1 MKRSYSVD
9 LLIFGGGIAG
19 LWTLLCARQAGYQAL
34 LLENHALGG
43 VQSIASQGI
52 IHGGTKYAL
61 GGSVTASTRAI
72 GDMPGIWRDALAG
85 RGDMDLS
92 GVRLLSGHQ
101 YLWSSGSLTSSLA
114 SLLASKL
121 MQSRVAP
128 LARDEHPP
136 PFDVSG
142 FRGRLYRL
150 EEPVLDTAS
159 LMKGLADQARPW
171 CCLYDAESMEI
182 RNNNTVVVGNLE
194 ISPCRVLLVAGK
206 GNAALMERW
215 GMTVPR
221 MQLRPLH
228 MLMARGKLP
237 PVHAH
242 CLGASA
248 NPRLTITSYPLEGEE
263 SVWYLG
269 GELAETGV
277 TRDPAAQIAEAR
289 AELERLLPWMD
300 FTPLQW
306 ATLPIDR
313 AEVATPGGKRPDDC
327 YLGGDGSVMVAWPT
341 KLAFA
346 PRLADRVLERLAQ
359 EGVQASEQETPPL
372 DLPAPPLAPLPWEHA
387 TWS

>member
-1 MKRSYSVD
+1 MNSYSAD

-19 LWTLLCARQAGYQAL
+19 LWTLLRARQAGYQAL
-34 LLENHALGG
+34 LLENRALGG

-85 RGDMDLS
+85 RGDVDLS

-114 SLLASKL
+114 SLFASRL
-121 MQSRVAP
+121 MRSRVTP
-128 LARDEHPP
+128 LARDELPS

-150 EEPVLDTAS
+150 QEPVLDTAS
-159 LMKGLADQARPW
+159 LMKRLADQARPW
-171 CCLYDAESMEI
+171 CCLYDAESMVI
-182 RNNNTVVVGNLE
+182 GNDNHVVIGKLT
-194 ISPCRVLLVAGK
+194 ISFRRVLLAAGR
-206 GNAALMERW
+206 GNAALMARW
-215 GMTVPR
+215 GMTAPR

-228 MLMARGKLP
+228 MVMARGRLP

-248 NPRLTITSYPLEGEE
+248 NPRLTITSYPLEGGE

-277 TRDPAAQIAEAR
+277 AREPAAQIAEAR

-300 FTPLQW
+300 FQSLQW

-327 YLGGDGSVMVAWPT
+327 YLGGAGPVMVAWPT

-346 PRLADRVLERLAQ
+346 PRLADRVLERLAR
-359 EGVQASEQETPPL
+359 EGISPSEREMPPP

>member
-1 MKRSYSVD
+1 MRPD

-19 LWTLLCARQAGYQAL
+19 LWTLLRVRQAGYHAL
-34 LLENHALGG
+34 LLENRALGG

-61 GGSVTASTRAI
+61 GGSVTESTRAI

-85 RGDMDLS
+85 RGDIDLS

-101 YLWSSGSLTSSLA
+101 YLWSSGSLASSLA
-114 SLLASKL
+114 SLFASKL
-121 MQSRVAP
+121 MCSRVAP
-128 LARDEHPP
+128 LARDELPP

-150 EEPVLDTAS
+150 QEPVLDTAS
-159 LMKGLADQARPW
+159 LMKRLATQARPW
-171 CCLYDAESMEI
+171 CCLYDSESMEV
-182 RNNNTVVVGNLE
+182 RDNTVVIGNLE
-194 ISPCRVLLVAGK
+194 ISPRRVLLAAGG
-206 GNAALMERW
+206 GNAALMARW
-215 GMTVPR
+215 GMTAPS

-228 MLMARGKLP
+228 MVMARGKLP

-242 CLGASA
+242 CLGASS
-248 NPRLTITSYPLEGEE
+248 NPRLTITSYPLESGD

-269 GELAETGV
+269 GQLAETGV
-277 TRDPAAQIAEAR
+277 AREPAAQISEAR
-289 AELERLLPWMD
+289 AELEKLLPWMD
-300 FTPLQW
+300 FDLLDW
-306 ATLPIDR
+306 ATLPVDR

-327 YLGGDGSVMVAWPT
+327 YLGGAGSVMVAWPT

-346 PRLADRVLERLAQ
+346 PRLADRVLERLAR
-359 EGVQASEQETPPL
+359 EGIEPSEQDMPPP

-387 TWS
+387 SWS

>member
-1 MKRSYSVD
+1 MRPD

-19 LWTLLCARQAGYQAL
+19 LWTLLRVRQAGYHAL
-34 LLENHALGG
+34 LLENRALGG

-61 GGSVTASTRAI
+61 GGSVTESTRAI

-85 RGDMDLS
+85 RGDIDLS

-114 SLLASKL
+114 SLFASKL
-121 MQSRVAP
+121 MRSRVAP
-128 LARDEHPP
+128 LARDELPP

-150 EEPVLDTAS
+150 QEPVLDTAS
-159 LMKGLADQARPW
+159 LMKRLAAQARPW
-171 CCLYDAESMEI
+171 CCLYDSESMEV
-182 RNNNTVVVGNLE
+182 RDNTVVIGNLE
-194 ISPCRVLLVAGK
+194 ISPRRVLLAAGG
-206 GNAALMERW
+206 GNAALMARW
-215 GMTVPR
+215 GMTAPR

-228 MLMARGKLP
+228 MVMARGKLP

-242 CLGASA
+242 CLGASS
-248 NPRLTITSYPLEGEE
+248 NPRLTITSYPLESGD

-269 GELAETGV
+269 GQLAETGV
-277 TRDPAAQIAEAR
+277 ARVPAAQISEAR

-300 FTPLQW
+300 FDLLDW
-306 ATLPIDR
+306 ATLPVDR

-327 YLGGDGSVMVAWPT
+327 YLGGAGSVMVAWPT

-346 PRLADRVLERLAQ
+346 PRLADRVLERLAR
-359 EGVQASEQETPPL
+359 EGIEPSEQDMPPP

-387 TWS
+387 SWS

>member
-1 MKRSYSVD
+1 MRPD

-19 LWTLLCARQAGYQAL
+19 LWTLLRARQAGYQTL
-34 LLENHALGG
+34 LLENRALGG

-61 GGSVTASTRAI
+61 GGSVTESTRAI

-85 RGDMDLS
+85 RGNIDLS
-92 GVRLLSGHQ
+92 GVRQLSGHQ

-114 SLLASKL
+114 SLFASKV

-128 LARDEHPP
+128 LARDELPP
-136 PFDVSG
+136 PFNISG

-150 EEPVLDTAS
+150 QEPVLDTAS
-159 LMKGLADQARPW
+159 LMKNLAVQARPW
-171 CCLYDAESMEI
+171 CCLYDSESMEF
-182 RNNNTVVVGNLE
+182 RDNTVVIENRE
-194 ISPCRVLLVAGK
+194 ISPRRVLLAAGG
-206 GNAALMERW
+206 GNAALMGHW
-215 GMTVPR
+215 GMTALR

-228 MLMARGKLP
+228 MVMARGKLP
-237 PVHAH
+237 PIHAH
-242 CLGASA
+242 CLGASS
-248 NPRLTITSYPLEGEE
+248 NPRLTITSYPLEGGA

-269 GELAETGV
+269 GQLAETGV
-277 TRDPAAQIAEAR
+277 TREPAEQISKAR

-300 FTPLQW
+300 FAPLDW
-306 ATLPIDR
+306 ATLSIDR

-327 YLGGDGSVMVAWPT
+327 YLGGAGSLMVAWPT

-346 PRLADRVLERLAQ
+346 PRLADRVLERLAR
-359 EGVQASEQETPPL
+359 EGIEPSEQEMPPL
-372 DLPAPPLAPLPWEHA
+372 DLPAPPLAPLPWELA

>member
-1 MKRSYSVD
+1 MNSYSAD

-19 LWTLLCARQAGYQAL
+19 LWTLLRARQAGYQAL
-34 LLENHALGG
+34 LLENRALGG

-85 RGDMDLS
+85 RGDVDLS

-114 SLLASKL
+114 SLFASKL
-121 MQSRVAP
+121 MQSRVTP
-128 LARDEHPP
+128 LTRDELPP

-159 LMKGLADQARPW
+159 LMKRLVSQASPW
-171 CCLYDAESMEI
+171 CCLYDADNMAI
-182 RNNNTVVVGNLE
+182 RNNSVVIGKLT
-194 ISPCRVLLVAGK
+194 ISPRRVLLAAGR
-206 GNAALMERW
+206 GNAALMEGW
-215 GMTVPR
+215 GMTAPR

-228 MLMARGKLP
+228 MVMARGKLP

-242 CLGASA
+242 CLGGSA
-248 NPRLTITSYPLEGEE
+248 NPRLTITSYPLEGGE

-269 GELAETGV
+269 GDLAETGV
-277 TRDPAAQIAEAR
+277 AREPAAQIAKAC

-300 FTPLQW
+300 FQSLQW

-327 YLGGDGSVMVAWPT
+327 YLGGAGPVMVAWPT

-346 PRLADRVLERLAQ
+346 PRLADRVLERLAR
-359 EGVQASEQETPPL
+359 EGISPSEREMPPP